1 MRIIAGEFK
10 GRIIE
15 SPSEK
20 TTRPTTDRVRE
31 SIFSS
36 IYSRLP
42 ELADVDVLDAFAGS
56 GALGIEALSRGAHSC
71 IFIERDRAA
80 RDVLEHN
87 LASLS
92 LKAPRVRVVAADSF
106 DAAAQLASN
115 GPFGL
120 VLLDP
125 PYAESSARVHELL
138 GELVDCGKLAHGCVI
153 VYEHALQSK
162 EAVAE
167 EFVMDRRFVLDGQKK
182 YGKIGVTY
190 LKFHDRED

>member
-1 MRIIAGEFK
+1 M
-10 GRIIE
+10 
-15 SPSEK
+15 
-20 TTRPTTDRVRE
+20 
-31 SIFSS
+31 
-36 IYSRLP
+36 
-42 ELADVDVLDAFAGS
+42 
-56 GALGIEALSRGAHSC
+56 
-71 IFIERDRAA
+71 
-80 RDVLEHN
+80 
-87 LASLS
+87 
-92 LKAPRVRVVAADSF
+92 RVVAADSF

-125 PYAESSARVHELL
+125 PYAEGPARVHELL
-138 GELVDCGKLAHGCVI
+138 GELIDYGRLAHGCVI
-153 VYEHALQSK
+153 IYEHALQSK